1 MGSGMDKTEL
11 LKEIKLYGQ
20 ITIPFRWWG
29 LAEQLVADGL
39 ITLEPVARP
48 NSRWRVAI
56 MLQRGLLEAGGVEND
71 PG

>member
-1 MGSGMDKTEL
+1 VQISAMGSMMDKTEL

-29 LAEQLVADGL
+29 LAEQLAADGL

-48 NSRWRVAI
+48 DSRWRVARLI
-56 MLQRGLLEAGGVEND
+56 GAEND
-71 PG
+71 PD